1 MWMFARVS
9 RGERVTFSHVY
20 ACADGDQRL
29 TGVPPFYFFQS
40 LSFTQHEALVW
51 LDWSASE
58 LWLLVSSFAL
68 LPVLR
73 LQTCAWLAFH
83 MGDGDLD

>member
-1 MWMFARVS
+1 MWMFAHVS
-9 RGERVTFSHVY
+9 TGVCVTFSHVY
-20 ACADGDQRL
+20 ACADGDQRF
-29 TGVPPFYFFQS
+29 TGLPPSYFFQS

-51 LDWSASE
+51 LDRSTSE
-58 LWLLVSSFAL
+58 LWLLVSSSAL

-83 MGDGDLD
+83 MRDGDLD